1 MDSKEYIAL
10 NELYNSLVFGLF
22 SEIENQIFLS
32 TVYQQLQ
39 FKILQ

>member
-22 SEIENQIFLS
+22 SEIENQIFFKHGLS
-32 TVYQQLQ
+32 RASV
-39 FKILQ
+39 